1 MDELMSRFVLNIK
14 RGENNDNFES
24 SKVRLEKKSLLGEP
38 DEQITESVQESM
50 QALLNLMDFPIV
62 DKGR

>member
-14 RGENNDNFES
+14 RGENNDNFEA

-38 DEQITESVQESM
+38 DELITESVQESM
-50 QALLNLMDFPIV
+50 
-62 DKGR
+62 